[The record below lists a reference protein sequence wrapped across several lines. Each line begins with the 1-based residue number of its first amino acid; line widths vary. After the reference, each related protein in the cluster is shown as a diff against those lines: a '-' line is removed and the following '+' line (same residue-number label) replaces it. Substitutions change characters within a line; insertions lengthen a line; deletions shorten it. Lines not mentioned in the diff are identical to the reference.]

1 VNRLRFTGR
10 AASPG
15 TAVGVL
21 HRTDRPLPTA
31 LPWNGIGNPATQI
44 TEAFQGVAADL
55 LSTSERLRADDRAE
69 DADVLEVISYLAMDT
84 DLRALA
90 VQHARDSLPLAL
102 AVQRAVDHHAAA
114 LAALPDPTLA
124 ERAADVRQVGKRV
137 IARLHG
143 HDHRPDSD
151 GPVVLMATEIGAADL
166 LERAGTVAAAV
177 SVTGGFNS
185 HAAIVARSLG
195 IPLLV
200 GVHPAVLDHADGA
213 PVVVDGELGRIVVH
227 PSPAEQAA
235 AGEAMRTAR
244 QRREA
249 LAAQRHLPAQTRDGH
264 TVTLRANIATTVEAR
279 AAVTANAD
287 GVGLLRTEL
296 PFLDATEWPS
306 EAQHAGVL
314 RPVLRALAGH
324 PVTVRTLDY
333 ADDKLPPFLAGGR
346 DGRVGRGLPLML
358 AEPDAFARQFRAV
371 LATAGEC
378 DVRIMIPMVAT
389 PAELDACRHVLTRVA
404 LDLGVT
410 PPPLGAMIEL
420 PQAVAAVDDIAARA
434 DFLSIGSNDLTGQI
448 LGLDR
453 RDPALTPQLAAHP
466 AVLRAIADTI
476 AAAHRHRQ
484 RVSICGDA
492 AAHPLV
498 LPLLVGLDCDVLSTA
513 PSRLDEVRATIRG
526 LDHATCAGVA
536 QQALTLST
544 AEEVWEVVRA
554 QCGARHDTDQPTLT
568 P

>member
-1 VNRLRFTGR
+1 MTRLRFTGR

-15 TAVGVL
+15 AAVGVL

-55 LSTSERLRADDRAE
+55 LATSERLREDGRAE
-69 DADVLEVISYLAMDT
+69 DADILEVISYLAMDT

-90 VQHARDSLPLAL
+90 VQHAQDSLPLAL

-124 ERAADVRQVGKRV
+124 ERAADVRQVGTRV

-143 HDHRPDSD
+143 HDHRPETGGPDAG
-151 GPVVLMATEIGAADL
+151 GPVVLMAGEIGAADL

-200 GVHPAVLDHADGA
+200 GVHPAVLDHHDGA
-213 PVVVDGELGRIVVH
+213 PAAVDGAHGKIVIN
-227 PSPAEQAA
+227 PSQAEQAA

-244 QRREA
+244 LRQEA
-249 LAAQRHLPAQTRDGH
+249 LAEERHLPAQTRDGH

-279 AAVTANAD
+279 ASVTANAD

-296 PFLDATEWPS
+296 PFLEATDWPT
-306 EAQHAGVL
+306 EAQHTSVL
-314 RPVLRALAGH
+314 RPVLRALEGR

-333 ADDKLPPFLAGGR
+333 ADDKLPPFLARNRTGSL
-346 DGRVGRGLPLML
+346 GRGLPLML

-371 LATAGEC
+371 LASSGDC
-378 DVRIMIPMVAT
+378 DVRIMIPMVAS
-389 PAELDACRHVLTRVA
+389 PAELDACRHLLTRVA
-404 LDLGVT
+404 HDLGLA

-420 PQAVAAVDDIAARA
+420 PEAVAAADDIAARA

-453 RDPALTPQLAAHP
+453 RNPALTPQLAAHP
-466 AVLRAIADTI
+466 AVLHAIADTI

-484 RVSICGDA
+484 RVSVCGDA

-513 PSRLDEVRATIRG
+513 PAHLDQVRATIRR
-526 LDHATCAGVA
+526 LDHATCATIA
-536 QQALTLST
+536 QHALTLTT
-544 AEEVWEVVRA
+544 AEQVWDVVREHCA
-554 QCGARHDTDQPTLT
+554 PQLP
-568 P
+568 